1 VRSDTPDT
9 MEAKMRPNTKTFL
22 IVLAIGL
29 IFGFGG
35 AKEKLVNSTWCA
47 VPLKLDG
54 AGTEW
59 QDVVMTLEEKVQVD
73 YAFMNDADYLYVL
86 FVFKDPEFLS
96 SISQTGMTI
105 YYDIEG
111 KKKKDYGIN
120 FIQNQITA
128 QQYLA
133 MLEKQQ
139 GPLPE
144 ADRNRILANPNYAHF
159 DTKVINTKAKDNA
172 SDVPAEAKPALYR
185 MQKEQEGT
193 IGFEFAIPLTRE
205 ADLAPGIG
213 TEAGKQIKVGF
224 EWGGMT
230 EAMKQARMERFRSR
244 SERSAETVSDQPAGG
259 TTAST
264 ARGRRSPKKYDFWV
278 DVQLASKQ

>member
-1 VRSDTPDT
+1 
-9 MEAKMRPNTKTFL
+9 MRPPTKTFL

-29 IFGFGG
+29 IFVFVG
-35 AKEKLVNSTWCA
+35 AKEKFVNSTWCA

-59 QDVVMTLEEKVQVD
+59 QDVELMLEEKVQVN
-73 YAFMNDADYLYVL
+73 YAFMNDGDYLYVF

-105 YYDIEG
+105 YYNIEG

-120 FIQNQITA
+120 FIQRQLTA

-133 MLEKQQ
+133 ILEKQR

-144 ADRNRILANPNYAHF
+144 SDRKHILANPHYAHF
-159 DTKVINTKAKDNA
+159 DTKVINTRAKAEA
-172 SDVPAEAKPALYR
+172 LEVPAEAKPALYR

-193 IGFEFAIPLTRE
+193 IGFEFAIPLTKE

-213 TEAGKQIKVGF
+213 TEPGRQIKVGF
-224 EWGGMT
+224 EWGGLT

-244 SERSAETVSDQPAGG
+244 SERSAETVSEQPAGG

-278 DVQLASKQ
+278 DVKLSSNQ

>member
-1 VRSDTPDT
+1 
-9 MEAKMRPNTKTFL
+9 MEAKMRPTTKTFL

-29 IFGFGG
+29 IFVFSG

-59 QDVVMTLEEKVQVD
+59 QDVGMTLEDKVQVD

-105 YYDIEG
+105 YYNIEG
-111 KKKKDYGIN
+111 KKRKDYGIN
-120 FIQNQITA
+120 FIQRQLSA

-133 MLEKQQ
+133 ILEKQQ

-144 ADRNRILANPNYAHF
+144 NRSKLGLN
-159 DTKVINTKAKDNA
+159 
-172 SDVPAEAKPALYR
+172 
-185 MQKEQEGT
+185 G
-193 IGFEFAIPLTRE
+193 
-205 ADLAPGIG
+205 
-213 TEAGKQIKVGF
+213 VG
-224 EWGGMT
+224 
-230 EAMKQARMERFRSR
+230 
-244 SERSAETVSDQPAGG
+244 
-259 TTAST
+259 
-264 ARGRRSPKKYDFWV
+264 
-278 DVQLASKQ
+278 

>member
-1 VRSDTPDT
+1 MKPT
-9 MEAKMRPNTKTFL
+9 TKTFL

-29 IFGFGG
+29 IFVFVG
-35 AKEKLVNSTWCA
+35 AKEKFVNSTWCA

-59 QDVVMTLEEKVQVD
+59 QDVELMLEEKVQVD
-73 YAFMNDADYLYVL
+73 YAFMNDGDYLYVL

-105 YYDIEG
+105 YYNIEG

-120 FIQNQITA
+120 FIQRQLTA

-133 MLEKQQ
+133 ILEEQR

-144 ADRNRILANPNYAHF
+144 SDRRHILANPYYAHF
-159 DTKVINTKAKDNA
+159 DTKVINTRAKAETLE
-172 SDVPAEAKPALYR
+172 VPAEAKPALYR
-185 MQKEQEGT
+185 MQKEQEGS
-193 IGFEFAIPLTRE
+193 IGFEFAIPLTKE

-213 TEAGKQIKVGF
+213 TEPGKQIKVGF
-224 EWGGMT
+224 EWGGLT
-230 EAMKQARMERFRSR
+230 ESMKQARMERFRSR
-244 SERSAETVSDQPAGG
+244 SERSAETVSEQPAGG

-278 DVQLASKQ
+278 DVKLASNQ